1 MSVFWSLEALLVLC
15 SFGVLVVPGDK
26 RTPCSDDEVI
36 RLETVVRSITSC
48 SVEVEGRVQVCEDSL
63 WRNLCDS
70 VWTLQDAQVA
80 CKSLGY
86 SDEGIIIQN
95 C

>member
-1 MSVFWSLEALLVLC
+1 MSVFWSLELLVLC
-15 SFGVLVVPGDK
+15 SFGVVVMPDDDK
-26 RTPCSDDEVI
+26 RASCSEDEVI
-36 RLETVVRSITSC
+36 RLEAVTRNVTSC
-48 SVEVEGRVQVCEDSL
+48 SIVEVQGRVQICEDSL

-86 SDEGIIIQN
+86 SDEGR
-95 C
+95 